1 MVGTMSRIRRFAR
14 FGPFSPPSL
23 EGLQPGLAARQVCP
37 GESLAM
43 HGYNTPRGQP
53 LSGEAANLVDTAI
66 KNGCMR
72 SNGADSRLYT
82 HTH

>member
-1 MVGTMSRIRRFAR
+1 
-14 FGPFSPPSL
+14 
-23 EGLQPGLAARQVCP
+23 
-37 GESLAM
+37 M